1 MRVSAKFPPLDFLPT
16 LAQRRQRDFRHQ
28 WRIWICIAVCGAV
41 ASLAPIA
48 WDIHE
53 RREAQDQLVALRE
66 ASRKLAGEAAAFDIT
81 GRKLAD
87 MSAHRRAVVALIERR
102 RPVAYRMMDIMRACA
117 DGVRLTLVR
126 SVDDHLQV
134 EGYATTQSRVRETQ
148 KRLRALPWVRKVAEV
163 ESSVVPESVR
173 RQWVGAQTSASVP
186 NIRRFT
192 LRIELKPSPT
202 PTALAVDADVDASQ
216 TEEVPDAR

>member
-1 MRVSAKFPPLDFLPT
+1 MAALV
-16 LAQRRQRDFRHQ
+16 
-28 WRIWICIAVCGAV
+28 
-41 ASLAPIA
+41 PIA
-48 WDIHE
+48 WDIQE
-53 RREAQDQLVALRE
+53 RREARAQLVALRE
-66 ASRKLAGEAAAFDIT
+66 ASRKLIKETAAFDIT
-81 GRKLAD
+81 GRKLAE

-102 RPVAYRMMDIMRACA
+102 RPVAHRMLDIMRACA

-148 KRLRALPWVRKVAEV
+148 KRLRALPWVKKVAEV

-173 RQWVGAQTSASVP
+173 RQWIGAQTPVSVP

-192 LRIELKPSPT
+192 LRIERKPSPT
-202 PTALAVDADVDASQ
+202 PTVLAVDADVDVSQ
-216 TEEVPDAR
+216 TQEVPDAR